1 VLIYT
6 SCRKKQDSKKQKE
19 SKENQGFSR
28 DEVLLRRTKSRS
40 SGRENSEAQKCAAKT
55 NFNSKKEKQAKRVLT
70 WTELKLS
77 VMTDFMYWTSSLL

>member
-1 VLIYT
+1 MNQRLFVKLNL
-6 SCRKKQDSKKQKE
+6 
-19 SKENQGFSR
+19 ENQRSNNTQTLKILEK
-28 DEVLLRRTKSRS
+28 EVLLRRTKSRN

>member
-1 VLIYT
+1 MRGGKYL
-6 SCRKKQDSKKQKE
+6 
-19 SKENQGFSR
+19 ENQRSNNTQTLKILEKVSR
-28 DEVLLRRTKSRS
+28 VRETKSRN